1 MIYINNK
8 DVIRVEFKGTERP
21 YSSYGRYFKRVHDRA
36 EELTP
41 DELKHMMLFE
51 SKCKTC
57 KNNSCN
63 QKKSFEELLR
73 LYSLNTAVK
82 QSELSKIP
90 KIRHSVQNNKL
101 MCDKF
106 YKVIWDC
113 NVKISRIEK
122 ELKNEWENLE
132 NILYKDMF
140 YYGDKGL

>member
-21 YSSYGRYFKRVHDRA
+21 YSSYGRCFKRVHDRA

-41 DELKHMMLFE
+41 DELKYMMLFE
-51 SKCKTC
+51 SKCKTR
-57 KNNSCN
+57 KNNSCS

-73 LYSLNTAVK
+73 LYSLNTVVK

-122 ELKNEWENLE
+122 ELNN
-132 NILYKDMF
+132 
-140 YYGDKGL
+140 